1 MFIKVRDD
9 GMKKLDLHIHTV
21 KTVSDHDFNFSITS
35 LIKYI
40 EKCHI
45 DGIAI
50 TNHNMFDISQ
60 FREIS
65 EALEGIATVLPGIEI
80 NLGDNSFG
88 HMICITERDDVEDFW
103 GRCVEIENRIPDRN
117 SKVTYNDLIAI
128 YPDMSKYLWIPHV
141 DKKPHIDKNVIQKMR
156 ESILCGEVG
165 SVKKFIY
172 SYKDENSLIPVYF
185 SDLRPTDELVE
196 YPARQT
202 YFNIDDVSVKA
213 IKKSLLN
220 RSSVSLTEEE
230 GVGEFY
236 ALPNLPLSTGLN
248 VVMGS
253 RSSGKTHTLNK
264 ICAQNDNVKYI
275 KQFALIETDPS
286 KEKRRFSEN
295 VACKRSSF
303 ADEYLEPFKN
313 AVEMVKD
320 ISLENDEREISDY
333 IVSLVKYAKESD
345 RADMF
350 SRCAL
355 YNERPFPARK
365 MENIKNLINSVEN
378 LLDAREL
385 EDIIETYIDRNS
397 LVKLHSAL
405 IHKYKKD
412 KEKSLKEKY
421 VNNIVKK
428 IKSALKC
435 RSAATN
441 ISDVDFYKCQ
451 MNRVKVE
458 KFNKLATLMKKEK
471 IINSYDVGDFSVR
484 IVRKPFESAG
494 ELKTF
499 SGRQNVHF
507 REIMPIY
514 KSNSF
519 AYLQRLKEMGNIAA
533 SDYYKYFASIEC
545 KVLNKYGFDVS
556 GGERA
561 EFNLLQEIDD
571 ANNYEMLLIDEIESS
586 FDNIFLK
593 ENVNHI
599 IKEISKKMPVVLVTH
614 NNTVGAS
621 IKPDF
626 IVYTQRNI
634 KNNEVSYELYYGRPS
649 SRFLKTFNGKEICNI
664 KATLDC
670 LEAGEDA
677 YNERNR
683 NYELLKN

>member
-65 EALEGIATVLPGIEI
+65 DALKGVATILPGIEI
-80 NLGDNSFG
+80 NLGDSSFG
-88 HMICITERDDVEDFW
+88 HMICITERDEVEDFFT
-103 GRCVEIENRIPDRN
+103 RCEEVRKRIQNKDD
-117 SKVTYNDLIAI
+117 KITYDELSGIFN
-128 YPDMSKYLWIPHV
+128 DMSKYLWIPHS
-141 DKKPHIDKNVIQKMR
+141 DKKPHVDKNIIQKMK
-156 ESILCGEVG
+156 EYILCGEVG

-172 SYKDENSLIPVYF
+172 SYKDDNSLIPVYF

-202 YFNIDDVSVKA
+202 YFNIDDVSVNA

-220 RSSVSLTEEE
+220 RSSVSLTEDE

-248 VVMGS
+248 VVIGS

-264 ICAQNDNVKYI
+264 ICSQNDNIKYI

-286 KEKRRFSEN
+286 KEARKFSDN
-295 VACKRSSF
+295 IASKKSSF
-303 ADEYLEPFKN
+303 TDEYLEPFKN
-313 AVEMVKD
+313 AVEMVKN
-320 ISLENDEREISDY
+320 ISLESDERAIDDY
-333 IVSLVKYAKESD
+333 IVSLVKYAKETD

-350 SRCAL
+350 SRCGL
-355 YNERPFPARK
+355 YNERAFPVRK
-365 MENIKNLINSVEN
+365 MDNIINLINSVEI
-378 LLDAREL
+378 LLDTREL
-385 EDIIETYIDRNS
+385 KDVIETYIDRSS

-405 IHKYKKD
+405 IYKHNKD

-421 VNNIVKK
+421 VNNIVAK

-441 ISDVDFYKCQ
+441 ITDVDFYKCQ
-451 MNRVKVE
+451 LNRVKVE
-458 KFNKLATLMKKEK
+458 KFNELVSLMKKEK
-471 IINSYDVGDFSVR
+471 IINSYDVEDFSVQ
-484 IVRKPFESAG
+484 IERKPFESAG
-494 ELKTF
+494 ALKAY

-514 KSNSF
+514 KENPF
-519 AYLQRLKEMGNIAA
+519 DYLQRLKDMGAILD
-533 SDYYKYFASIEC
+533 SDYYKYFISIEC
-545 KVLNKYGFDVS
+545 RVLNKYGFDVS

-561 EFNLLQEIDD
+561 EFNLLQEIAD
-571 ANNYEMLLIDEIESS
+571 ANNYDMLLIDEIESS

-599 IKEISKKMPVVLVTH
+599 IKEISKNMPVVLVTH

-649 SRFLKTFNGKEICNI
+649 NKFLKTFKGKEICNI
-664 KATLDC
+664 KAMLNC
-670 LEAGEDA
+670 LEAGEIA
-677 YNERNR
+677 YNERKR
-683 NYELLKN
+683 DYELLKN

>member
-65 EALEGIATVLPGIEI
+65 DALKRVATILPGIEI
-80 NLGDNSFG
+80 NLGDSSFG
-88 HMICITERDDVEDFW
+88 HMICITERDEVEDFFT
-103 GRCVEIENRIPDRN
+103 RCEEVRKRIQNKDD
-117 SKVTYNDLIAI
+117 KITYDELSGIFN
-128 YPDMSKYLWIPHV
+128 DMSKYLWIPHN
-141 DKKPHIDKNVIQKMR
+141 DKKPHVDKNIIQKMK
-156 ESILCGEVG
+156 EYILCGEVG

-172 SYKDENSLIPVYF
+172 SYKDNNSLVPVYF

-202 YFNIDDVSVKA
+202 YFNIEDVSVNA
-213 IKKSLLN
+213 IKKALLN

-230 GVGEFY
+230 GVREFY

-248 VVMGS
+248 VIIGS
-253 RSSGKTHTLNK
+253 RSSGKTHTLNR
-264 ICAQNDNVKYI
+264 ICSQNNNIKYI
-275 KQFALIETDPS
+275 KQFELIETDPS
-286 KEKRRFSEN
+286 KEAKRFSDN
-295 VACKRSSF
+295 IASKRSSF
-303 ADEYLEPFKN
+303 ADGYLEPFKS

-320 ISLENDEREISDY
+320 ISLESDEREIDNY
-333 IVSLVKYAKESD
+333 IVSLVKYAKETD
-345 RADMF
+345 RVDMF
-350 SRCAL
+350 SKCGL
-355 YNERPFPARK
+355 YNEILFPERK
-365 MENIKNLINSVEN
+365 VDNIINLINSVEN
-378 LLDAREL
+378 LLDTREL
-385 EDIIETYIDRNS
+385 KDIVETYIDRSS

-405 IHKYKKD
+405 IYKHNKD
-412 KEKSLKEKY
+412 TEKLLKERY
-421 VNNIVKK
+421 VNNIVRK
-428 IKSALKC
+428 IKSALRY

-441 ISDVDFYKCQ
+441 VSDVDFYKYQ
-451 MNRVKVE
+451 INRVKVE
-458 KFNKLATLMKKEK
+458 KFNKLVDLMKKKK
-471 IINSYDVGDFSVR
+471 IINCYEVEDFSVQTE
-484 IVRKPFESAG
+484 RKPFESAWA
-494 ELKTF
+494 LKTF
-499 SGRQNVHF
+499 SRRQNVHF
-507 REIMPIY
+507 SEIMPLY
-514 KSNSF
+514 KKNPF
-519 AYLQRLKEMGNIAA
+519 IYLQRLKEMGDIPEA
-533 SDYYKYFASIEC
+533 DYYKYFVSIEC

-561 EFNLLQEIDD
+561 EFNLLQAIDD
-571 ANNYEMLLIDEIESS
+571 ANDYDMLLIDELESS

-599 IKEISKKMPVVLVTH
+599 IKEMSKKMPVVLVTH

-621 IKPDF
+621 IKPDY

-634 KNNEVSYELYYGRPS
+634 GGKEVRYELYYGRPS
-649 SRFLKTFNGKEICNI
+649 SKYLKTFEGKEICNI

-670 LEAGEDA
+670 LEAGEEA

-683 NYELLKN
+683 DYELLKN